1 MQREKSERESKRLH
15 GVRVGLFPYQS
26 RISTRLASPART
38 TSLAAAAALLKK
50 QKPMASVFV
59 AWWPGGRIRLN
70 ALLHSPRSTARHAS
84 IVQPAASLAA
94 VAVPSL

>member
-1 MQREKSERESKRLH
+1 M
-15 GVRVGLFPYQS
+15 
-26 RISTRLASPART
+26 STRFASPART

-50 QKPMASVFV
+50 QNPMASVLV